1 MTPDLTSRISD
12 LTDRVFQRSDIHI
25 WVIGDIMLDEYLVGD
40 ISRISPEAPIPVM
53 RVRNSQLRL
62 GGATNVAKQLAT
74 LGARASLCGHIGV
87 DATGDSVL
95 TACAASGI
103 DARAVA
109 RVPGVVTTRKV
120 RVLGHG
126 QQVVRLDWEDGRP
139 CPAAV
144 AAEMID
150 RLRHGPP
157 PDCIVVSDYGKGFVT
172 AETLRRVLPI
182 GRDLGVRVLVDPK
195 HADLSV
201 YRGSSILKLNLS
213 ELSLA
218 VGRDLGSA
226 SDEDVAAPARELVA
240 DLGFEAIVVTL
251 GDRGMVVATEEGAMP
266 IRAHRRAVF
275 DVTGAGDTAMAVLA
289 LGLAVGGDLTT
300 AAGLANLAAG
310 LAVEQVGAASVT
322 RTELREAVSGIW
334 SGKVLGREDLAAQV
348 ESWKLRGLRIVFTN
362 GCFDLLH
369 VGHLALLRE
378 AAALGDVLVL
388 AINSDASVRRLK
400 GDDRPLMPQ
409 DERAALLAALDC
421 VDAVTIFDEDTPLE
435 TLERV
440 LPDVLVKG
448 KDYAY
453 DEVVGRELVEAAGGR
468 VELVAILPDHST
480 SRMVERIRSKHATQ
494 LANGED
500 RGHGSHHQQD
510 RQPAP
515 DDRPSSGRVEDGP
528 ATVP

>member
-1 MTPDLTSRISD
+1 MDLIARRPDA
-12 LTDRVFQRSDIHI
+12 HI
-25 WVIGDIMLDEYLVGD
+25 WVIGDIMLDEYLIGD

-53 RVRNSQLRL
+53 RVRDSQLRL

-74 LGARASLCGHIGV
+74 LGARTSLCGHIGD

-95 TACAASGI
+95 TACAENGI

-109 RVPGVVTTRKV
+109 RVTGVVTTRKV

-139 CPAAV
+139 CPPTV
-144 AAEMID
+144 AAEMVD
-150 RLRHGPP
+150 RLLQGPP
-157 PDCIVVSDYGKGFVT
+157 PDCIVVSDYGKGFVSH
-172 AETLRRVLPI
+172 ETLRQVLSI
-182 GRDLGVRVLVDPK
+182 GHELGVRVLVDPK

-201 YRGSSILKLNLS
+201 YRGSSIVKPNLS
-213 ELSLA
+213 ELSRA
-218 VGRDLGSA
+218 SGRDLGSA
-226 SDEDVAAPARELVA
+226 NDEEIAAAARELVA
-240 DLGFEAIVVTL
+240 GLQLEAMVVTL
-251 GDRGMVVATEEGAMP
+251 GDRGMLVVTEHHTVQ
-266 IRAHRRAVF
+266 IRGHRRAVF

-289 LGLAVGGDLTT
+289 LGLAVGGDVAI
-300 AAGLANLAAG
+300 AAALSNLAAG

-322 RTELREAVSGIW
+322 RAELGEAVTGVR
-334 SGKVLGREDLAAQV
+334 SGKVLGREGLAAQV

-400 GDDRPLMPQ
+400 GDDRPLMPE

-453 DEVVGRELVEAAGGR
+453 HEVVGRELVEAAGGR
-468 VELVAILPDHST
+468 VELVPILPDHST
-480 SRMVERIRSKHATQ
+480 SRMVERIRSQHATTPD
-494 LANGED
+494 GGKD
-500 RGHGSHHQQD
+500 REHTAHQAHD
-510 RQPAP
+510 RRTAG
-515 DDRPSSGRVEDGP
+515 DDRATSDRAGDGP
-528 ATVP
+528 TTIP